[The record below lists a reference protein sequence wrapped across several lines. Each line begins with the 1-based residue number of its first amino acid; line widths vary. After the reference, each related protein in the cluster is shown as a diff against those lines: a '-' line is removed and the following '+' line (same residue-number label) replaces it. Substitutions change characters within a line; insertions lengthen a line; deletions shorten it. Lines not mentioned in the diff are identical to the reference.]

1 MDSATEIKDLLV
13 RNHIFSNVP
22 EEMLIEIGH
31 VAYKKNMP
39 SQTIIF
45 RQGDKGDS
53 FYIINSGKVRVYRR
67 SPEGIETELTVIGVG
82 GYFGELALLTDKP
95 RAGYAET
102 MEDAELVVIPKNQFE
117 KILKLYPQIASD
129 FINQLSSWIA
139 QGNIKLEKE
148 RKRQIWEQ
156 RISLFDYLIIVGLS
170 LFLGIGLNITNPHG
184 VRLIPQHSSLETVSA
199 ATLPYA
205 KEKYG
210 KGDAIF
216 IDAMPVNFYNKEH
229 IKGALNLPLSLFDI
243 MYMLHFGGVEKEKE
257 LLVYGRTI
265 SRHYDKDVAQ
275 KLVLNG
281 HNNVKILID
290 GLPAWKKNGN
300 PVEP

>member
-1 MDSATEIKDLLV
+1 MDSATEIKNLLV

-22 EEMLIEIGH
+22 EEILTEVGH
-31 VAYKKNMP
+31 VAYIKIMP

-82 GYFGELALLTDKP
+82 GFFGELALLTDKP

-102 MEDAELVVIPKNQFE
+102 MENTEIVVIPKDQFE
-117 KILKLYPQIASD
+117 KILTIYPHIASD
-129 FINQLSSWIA
+129 FINQLSRWIA
-139 QGNIKLEKE
+139 QGNVKLEKE
-148 RKRQIWEQ
+148 RKHQIWEQ
-156 RISLFDYLIIVGLS
+156 RISVFDYLIIIGLS
-170 LFLGIGLNITNPHG
+170 LFLGIGLNVTNPHG
-184 VRLIPQHSSLETVSA
+184 VPLIPQLSSLETVST

-216 IDAMPVNFYNKEH
+216 VDAMPVNFYNKEH
-229 IKGALNLPLSLFDI
+229 IKGALNLPMSLFDI
-243 MYMLHFGGVEKEKE
+243 MYMLHFSGIEKEKE

-281 HNNVKILID
+281 HNNIKILTG
-290 GLPAWKKNGN
+290 GLPAWKENGN
-300 PVEP
+300 PIEP

>member
-1 MDSATEIKDLLV
+1 MDSATEIKNLLV

-31 VAYKKNMP
+31 VAFKKIMP

-102 MEDAELVVIPKNQFE
+102 MEDTELVVIPKNQFE
-117 KILKLYPQIASD
+117 KILKIYPHIASD
-129 FINQLSSWIA
+129 FINQLSSWIV
-139 QGNIKLEKE
+139 QGNVKLEKE

-156 RISLFDYLIIVGLS
+156 RISVFDYLIIIGLS
-170 LFLGIGLNITNPHG
+170 LFLGIGLNVTNPHG
-184 VRLIPQHSSLETVSA
+184 VRLIPQLSSLETDST

-205 KEKYG
+205 KEKYR

-243 MYMLHFGGVEKEKE
+243 MYMLHFSGIEKEKE

-265 SRHYDKDVAQ
+265 SRHYDQDVAQ
-275 KLVLNG
+275 KLILNG
-281 HNNVKILID
+281 HNNIKILIG

-300 PVEP
+300 PIEP

>member
-1 MDSATEIKDLLV
+1 MDSATEIKNLLV
-13 RNHIFSNVP
+13 RNHIFNNVP

-31 VAYKKNMP
+31 VAHKKIVP

-53 FYIINSGKVRVYRR
+53 FYIISSGKVRVYRR
-67 SPEGIETELTVIGVG
+67 SPEGIETELTVIGEG

-102 MEDAELVVIPKNQFE
+102 MENTELVVIPKNQFE
-117 KILKLYPQIASD
+117 KILKIYPNIASD
-129 FINQLSSWIA
+129 FINQLSRWIV
-139 QGNIKLEKE
+139 QGNVKLEKE

-156 RISLFDYLIIVGLS
+156 RISVFDYLIIIGLS
-170 LFLGIGLNITNPHG
+170 LFLGIGLNVTNPHG
-184 VRLIPQHSSLETVSA
+184 VRLIPQLSSFETFST

-205 KEKYG
+205 KEKYR

-243 MYMLHFGGVEKEKE
+243 MYMLHFSGIEKEKE

-281 HNNVKILID
+281 HNNIKILPG

-300 PVEP
+300 PIEP